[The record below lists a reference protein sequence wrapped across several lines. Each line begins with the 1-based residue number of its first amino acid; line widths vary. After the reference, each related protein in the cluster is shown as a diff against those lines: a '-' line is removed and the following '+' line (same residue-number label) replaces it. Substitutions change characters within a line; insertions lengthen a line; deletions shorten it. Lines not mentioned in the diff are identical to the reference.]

1 MFQESQ
7 FDEHELV
14 VPLRPNGDVVG
25 TVSLLAFI
33 GAMFVLPFILVFPV
47 PSPPLS
53 PLETGLALSAVVV
66 GVTPALL
73 CIFYRCHARLV
84 LSETGLRWRTW
95 GDWRRASWDGVQDYF
110 DVPPQGN
117 STGDKLMTIRTDA
130 GDVLLS
136 GKWRESGAVR
146 RWVQAR
152 ATHAA
157 VTEWGVQGERS
168 HAADTRT
175 FRYDQKAS
183 RGMLLFTFGVLLPLY
198 ADWWYMILRS
208 TPRAFAGAWHPS
220 NFWGSLIAVTSQGIF
235 LLFSLVFVSLPLL
248 IFLSF
253 LPGMLDARKR
263 RAERITVREDGIAFD
278 DGKRQV
284 SANWDEVTG
293 NFFQPLSRWRWVHV
307 VETKH
312 GSFEYTSLIEA
323 NKQLGK
329 IIAARALPLEVR
341 EAPALPPG
349 GTGGRV

>member
-1 MFQESQ
+1 MEPEASQ
-7 FDEHELV
+7 RELV
-14 VPLRPNGDVVG
+14 VPLRPSG
-25 TVSLLAFI
+25 TTIAAVSLPAFM
-33 GAMFVLPFILVFPV
+33 GAFFLLVLLLILPTSK
-47 PSPPLS
+47 PSAPIYIVLLVLLS
-53 PLETGLALSAVVV
+53 LALMA
-66 GVTPALL
+66 PASF

-95 GDWRRASWDGVQDYF
+95 GEWRRASWNSVQDYF
-110 DVPPQGN
+110 DVPPQGS
-117 STGDKLMTIRTDA
+117 STGDKMMTIRTDA
-130 GDVLLS
+130 GDVVLNC
-136 GKWRESGAVR
+136 KWQESEAVR
-146 RWVQAR
+146 DWVQAR

-175 FRYDQKAS
+175 FGYDQKDA
-183 RGMLLFTFGVLLPLY
+183 RGMLLFIFGVLLPMIGS
-198 ADWWYMILRS
+198 WWYMILRS
-208 TPRAFAGAWHPS
+208 TPRDFAGAWHPG
-220 NFWGSLIAVTSQGIF
+220 NFWGSVIAVTSQGIF

-253 LPGMLDARKR
+253 LPGVLDARKR
-263 RAERITVREDGIAFD
+263 RKERITVGENGITFE

-284 SANWDEVTG
+284 SASWDEVSG

-341 EAPALPPG
+341 EAPPLLVKSAG
-349 GTGGRV
+349 V